1 MHPMSFAIAGALA
14 PLRVAEIYFEI
25 QRHRGR
31 KDEKILR
38 RGHILQLVNYFSI
51 KVLIFK
57 KAASFLMQ

>member
-31 KDEKILR
+31 KDDKIPEA
-38 RGHILQLVNYFSI
+38 IFYNM
-51 KVLIFK
+51 LII
-57 KAASFLMQ
+57 SQ